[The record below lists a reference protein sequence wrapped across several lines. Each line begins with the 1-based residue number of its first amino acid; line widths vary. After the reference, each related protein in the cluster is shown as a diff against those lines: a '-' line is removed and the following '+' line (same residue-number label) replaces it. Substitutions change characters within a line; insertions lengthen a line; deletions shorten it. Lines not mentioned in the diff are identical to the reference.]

1 MKTTPAKK
9 KRGKSAIAATFKACR
24 KQKRPAF
31 IPYLC
36 AGDPSLEKTPEL
48 LDALVAGGADIIELG
63 VPFSDPM
70 ADGPTNQRA
79 AHRALQ
85 AGTTLSGVLGVIAQH
100 RERLGVP
107 IVLFTYFNPVFR
119 RGVVTF
125 AEEASAAGVDG
136 VLFVDLPPEEARGD
150 VTPVLRRHGI
160 DQIFLLA
167 PTSPPARIRKAE
179 RASSGF
185 VYYVSRTGV
194 TGAQDSLADDLVN
207 ELASVRKKIKLPLAV
222 GFGISTPEQ
231 VAAVGREVDGVVVG
245 SHLVN
250 LVEEHALEPDV
261 CSRLEDRV
269 RALTA
274 PLHGKRPRRRSRR

>member
-1 MKTTPAKK
+1 MSLLKSPP
-9 KRGKSAIAATFKACR
+9 RSAIAETFASCR
-24 KQKRPAF
+24 KAKRSAF

-36 AGDPSLEKTPEL
+36 AGDPDLEKTPEL
-48 LDALVAGGADIIELG
+48 LHALVAGGADIVELG

-79 AHRALQ
+79 AHRALE
-85 AGTTLSGVLGVIAQH
+85 AGTTLSGVLEVISRH
-100 RERLGVP
+100 RQSWGVP

-119 RGVVTF
+119 RGLERF

-136 VLFVDLPPEEARGD
+136 VLFVDLPPEESEED
-150 VTPVLRRHGI
+150 VSPTLARHGI

-167 PTSPPARIRKAE
+167 PTSPRARVRKAA

-194 TGAQDSLADDLVN
+194 TGEQISLSDKLVG
-207 ELASVRKKIKLPLAV
+207 ELKSVGRNVKLPLAV

-231 VAAVGREVDGVVVG
+231 VAAVASVADAVVVG

-250 LVEEHALEPDV
+250 LVESHSAEPAVAQLLE
-261 CSRLEDRV
+261 ERV
-269 RALTA
+269 RELTA
-274 PLHGKRPRRRSRR
+274 PLHEKKGRRRR